1 MSLPSSMAD
10 FVPGDRFL
18 QKAYWN
24 PCDSFFMANMAS
36 GMDHGRVRPTTTTT
50 SHNIAAIQLIPSL
63 AVLDNSIYL
72 SY

>member
-10 FVPGDRFL
+10 FVPCDRL
-18 QKAYWN
+18 SQKAYWN

-36 GMDHGRVRPTTTTT
+36 GMDHGRPTTTTT

-63 AVLDNSIYL
+63 AVLGYSIYL